1 MVAYLNGASGPDV
14 TAFELA
20 LASEEAMLPPAVV
33 AEAMSAPEADLRV
46 AALLEGLQMLPLLDG
61 YWQRVGQLRRM
72 LRAHG
77 RRARLG
83 DALISQSCLDHD
95 VPLITR
101 DADFRANAEL
111 CGLKLA

>member
-1 MVAYLNGASGPDV
+1 
-14 TAFELA
+14 
-20 LASEEAMLPPAVV
+20 
-33 AEAMSAPEADLRV
+33 MSAPEADRKV
-46 AALLEGLQMLPLLDG
+46 AALLEGLRMLPLRDR
-61 YWQRVGQLRRM
+61 YWERAGALRRT

-101 DADFRANAEL
+101 DRDFRAYAEF
-111 CGLKLA
+111 CGLRLA

>member
-1 MVAYLNGASGPDV
+1 VA
-14 TAFELA
+14 AFELA
-20 LASEEAMLPPAVV
+20 LMSEEAVLPPAVV
-33 AEAMSAPEADLRV
+33 AEAMSAPEADVKV
-46 AALLEGLQMLPLLDG
+46 AALLEGLQILPLVEK
-61 YWQRVGQLRRM
+61 YWERVGQLRRS

-83 DALISQSCLDHD
+83 DALIAQSCLDHD

-101 DADFRANAEL
+101 DGDFRAYAEF